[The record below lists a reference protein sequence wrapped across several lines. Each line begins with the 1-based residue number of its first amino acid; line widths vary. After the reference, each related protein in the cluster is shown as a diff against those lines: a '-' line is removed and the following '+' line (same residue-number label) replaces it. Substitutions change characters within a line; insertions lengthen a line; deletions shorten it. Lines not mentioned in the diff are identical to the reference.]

1 MRCQP
6 GGYFLTL
13 TLKLALTLPLTLNLA
28 LPLALTLSS
37 CQQSEPHSAHYKAI
51 FRPEL
56 GKVFRGVDMYMDLE
70 AVRKIEPAAPQHDD
84 KYGFIF
90 QYRLDDTRKYYIEY
104 ICKNPQQR
112 TVNSM
117 VANIFMKDE
126 GETTDLYQ
134 EIETDLRVRYGPPE
148 GRLGDLRWRDDASD
162 LVALLRI
169 LDDRKSLS
177 VNFVPASGF

>member
-1 MRCQP
+1 MRSHIQRVFRSRSLSL
-6 GGYFLTL
+6 FLSL
-13 TLKLALTLPLTLNLA
+13 SLSLALF
-28 LPLALTLSS
+28 S
-37 CQQSEPHSAHYKAI
+37 CQRRAPHSAHYNAI

-56 GKVFRGVDMYMDLE
+56 GKTFRGVDMYMDLE
-70 AVRKIEPAAPQHDD
+70 DVRKIEPAAPQHDD

-117 VANIFMKDE
+117 VANIFLKDE

-134 EIETDLRVRYGPPE
+134 EVEDDLRLRFGPPE
-148 GRLGDLRWRDDASD
+148 GKLGDLRWRDDASG
-162 LVALLRI
+162 LLALLRI

-177 VNFVPASGF
+177 VNYVPASGF